1 MSEAMKLAKEV
12 QAFAGKQLY
21 VDTLPA
27 YTDVAEWNLVQQQL
41 VQALAELN
49 GMKGSHP
56 DEEGEL
62 VLAILMGYGLAVR
75 NARNVQQAL
84 QRAERVMPC
93 LTDAVL
99 KCKLAVHCYV
109 EFPDEELATMVQALL
124 HEVKGQGRSK
134 EVQQVENFFRMIAL
148 DE

>member
-134 EVQQVENFFRMIAL
+134 EVQQVENFFRMIAP

>member
-1 MSEAMKLAKEV
+1 MKLAKEV

-134 EVQQVENFFRMIAL
+134 EVQQVENFFRMIAP

>member
-134 EVQQVENFFRMIAL
+134 EVQQVENFYRMIAL

>member
-93 LTDAVL
+93 LTDVVL

>member
-49 GMKGSHP
+49 G
-56 DEEGEL
+56 EEPNREP
-62 VLAILMGYGLAVR
+62 R
-75 NARNVQQAL
+75 R
-84 QRAERVMPC
+84 R
-93 LTDAVL
+93 
-99 KCKLAVHCYV
+99 
-109 EFPDEELATMVQALL
+109 
-124 HEVKGQGRSK
+124 
-134 EVQQVENFFRMIAL
+134 
-148 DE
+148 

>member
-1 MSEAMKLAKEV
+1 MKLAKEV

>member
-1 MSEAMKLAKEV
+1 MKLAKEV

-134 EVQQVENFFRMIAL
+134 EVQQVENFYRMIAL